1 MAFAFISLQIFL
13 FPRILTVSPKPVSPK
28 LQLLGPQIKL
38 FILCSL
44 ETKLLFKS
52 RHLGKEREDKAR
64 HTGTCE
70 GEWWGLTGT
79 CISCLFL
86 GRLQLRCLGCPYRKS
101 WHASGWRSPSQEARW
116 PRRQALARVCYYC
129 NTHSTATCPTHKH
142 GVFIST
148 FPSAAKHLSWP
159 PLT

>member
-13 FPRILTVSPKPVSPK
+13 FPRTLTVSPKPVSPK

-52 RHLGKEREDKAR
+52 RHLGKESENKAR
-64 HTGTCE
+64 EAKTHWNLWAWVVRTD
-70 GEWWGLTGT
+70 
-79 CISCLFL
+79 
-86 GRLQLRCLGCPYRKS
+86 RNLQGCPYRKS

-116 PRRQALARVCYYC
+116 PRRQALARVCCYC
-129 NTHSTATCPTHKH
+129 NTHSTATCPVHKH